1 MLRKI
6 YEMGLRVKLSSR
18 LSKGLLCKSPRGL
31 SSKLSARLWITV
43 AVSALV
49 FFLTDVT
56 VNAGEDSWPL
66 VYEGKGD
73 AITYLTDVEH
83 TEVYEVKAGDTLWK
97 IAEEKMGSGSSYRE
111 LAEANSDL
119 IADPGLILPGMM
131 LQMPSSGVRLKG
143 DSGYK
148 WEGYYRYAIPP
159 GWTVGYLSVRETGA
173 NFNLSGSGMENI
185 ACLVQDRDSDVVRNT
200 RDWETCCEQ
209 IRNYV
214 KVQYPDAVTDLDFC
228 HYQTEEGED
237 VYLYSYTYEMD
248 LAPYGLEGS
257 YHVNVCMGT
266 HLTEHMQAQFLGL
279 SNDTEIQN
287 QVLYV
292 TGTFRELG
300 KPQTSLAETSN
311 MAIGP
316 VYSWELSGM
325 FNPFPWVEQFYDE
338 LMREILDIPEEQS
351 RKEKFLEGPR
361 GN

>member
-1 MLRKI
+1 MKKP
-6 YEMGLRVKLSSR
+6 GK
-18 LSKGLLCKSPRGL
+18 
-31 SSKLSARLWITV
+31 LWIAVTV
-43 AVSALV
+43 SLIGFYLADVTAYAGESDYPLV
-49 FFLTDVT
+49 FVG
-56 VNAGEDSWPL
+56 N
-66 VYEGKGD
+66 GD
-73 AITYLTDVEH
+73 EITYLTDVDHSEA
-83 TEVYEVKAGDTLWK
+83 YEVKAGDTLWE
-97 IAEEKMGSGSSYRE
+97 IAEEKMGSGDSYRE
-111 LAEANSDL
+111 LTEANSDL
-119 IADPGLILPGMM
+119 IADPNLIIPGMM

-148 WEGYYRYAIPP
+148 WEGYYRYGIPA
-159 GWTVGYLSVRETGA
+159 GWTVGYLSVREAAA
-173 NFNLSGSGMENI
+173 NFNLSGYGMENI
-185 ACLVQDRDSDVVRNT
+185 ACLVQDRDSDMVRNT
-200 RDWETCCEQ
+200 RDWEACCEQ

-214 KVQYPDAVTDLDFC
+214 KVQYPDAVTDLDFR

-248 LAPYGLEGS
+248 LAPYGLDGS

-266 HLTEHMQAQFLGL
+266 HLTEHMQAQYVGL

-351 RKEKFLEGPR
+351 RKE
-361 GN
+361 

>member
-1 MLRKI
+1 M
-6 YEMGLRVKLSSR
+6 KLSRR
-18 LSKGLLCKSPRGL
+18 LLGKS
-31 SSKLSARLWITV
+31 WIAAAISV
-43 AVSALV
+43 LG
-49 FFLTDVT
+49 FFLMDVT

-66 VYEGKGD
+66 VYKGNGD
-73 AITYLTDVEH
+73 EITYLTDMDH
-83 TEVYEVKAGDTLWK
+83 YEVYEVKEGDTLWE

-119 IADPGLILPGMM
+119 IEDPGLIIPGMM

-159 GWTVGYLSVRETGA
+159 GWTVGYLSVREAGA

-185 ACLVQDRDSDVVRNT
+185 ACLVQDRDSDMVKNT
-200 RDWETCCEQ
+200 RDWKDCCKQ

-214 KVQYPDAVTDLDFC
+214 REQYPDAVTDLDFR
-228 HYQTEEGED
+228 HYQTGEDED
-237 VYLYSYTYEMD
+237 VYLYSYTFGIDLEKYE
-248 LAPYGLEGS
+248 LEGI
-257 YHVNVCMGT
+257 YHVNVCMGI
-266 HLTEHMQAQFLGL
+266 HLTEHMQAQFLGFG
-279 SNDTEIQN
+279 NDEDIQN
-287 QVLYV
+287 HVLY
-292 TGTFRELG
+292 TAGTFRELG
-300 KPQTSLAETSN
+300 KPDMSVAETSN

-338 LMREILDIPEEQS
+338 LMKEILDIPEEQTL
-351 RKEKFLEGPR
+351 KEKFLEGPR